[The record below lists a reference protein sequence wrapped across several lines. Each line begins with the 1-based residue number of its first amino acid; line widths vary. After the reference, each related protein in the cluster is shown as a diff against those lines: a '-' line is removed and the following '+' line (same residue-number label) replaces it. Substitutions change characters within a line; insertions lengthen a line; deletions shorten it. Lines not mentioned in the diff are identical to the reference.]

1 MSTPI
6 SSLNVNPPTAAANVA
21 SNAAPA
27 ARPQPATKAATDT
40 VELTEAQRVY
50 QLYNQGQKVAQIAT
64 SLSLSEAAVNGYL
77 NLPGAGG

>member
-6 SSLNVNPPTAAANVA
+6 SSLIVSAPSVAANVS

-27 ARPQPATKAATDT
+27 ARQQAAPKVATDT

-64 SLSLSEAAVNGYL
+64 SLSLSEAAVSGYL
-77 NLPGAGG
+77 NLPGSGG